1 MKRVA
6 KTFTHEQLSRWLNEG
21 LDIARIGFAVLNQD
35 SSILYSNTHCNELHT
50 CPFNMARTSSES
62 ILKENNQIEDV
73 VQVGMQEWT
82 KTIRRVFPDKTSI
95 CTCVNL
101 TDLKMA
107 EFARSENE
115 RKYRLLADNTLD
127 VIWLMDMELNF
138 TYINPSVEQLLGF
151 SPKEWVGTNL
161 AEHCTSV
168 EMQRMHKII
177 YQAMERGKKKPWV
190 LFESELL
197 SKKETA
203 VPVEILAKFVF
214 DIHENI
220 IGVQGTT
227 RDIQERK
234 AFEAKQEELEAL
246 LIQSQKSEALG
257 TLAGGIAHDFNNI
270 LHAMIGFSEI
280 SLNLAPKD
288 SHVWSNINHILTA
301 GIRAKE
307 LVNQILTFVRQKEVE
322 VQSIGVNWV
331 AKEVLKLLKVSL
343 PETIEIREDI
353 SDEVYVFADPV
364 QIHQVLMNLCTNAS
378 QAMGEDGGVL
388 GVQIKRVIFD
398 KQDWERP
405 QALNQGEY
413 VVMAISDT
421 GPGMSDAQIAKIFD
435 SYYSTKSP
443 GQGTGIGLSVVRSII
458 NKLNGSI
465 EVSSTLNQGS
475 VFKVFLP
482 AAKKQQEV
490 PTISEKMLVGGNEH
504 ILLIDDEPSIAA
516 LGEQI
521 LRQMG
526 YAVTTFEDGREA
538 LHWCNKQ
545 THEIDLIISD
555 VGLPGIT
562 VDALVRYFREIKP
575 KLPVMLCTGFSN
587 RISQEAARAL
597 GVNAF
602 LRKPISR
609 ENLIF
614 TVRSVLDGERLI

>member
-1 MKRVA
+1 
-6 KTFTHEQLSRWLNEG
+6 
-21 LDIARIGFAVLNQD
+21 
-35 SSILYSNTHCNELHT
+35 
-50 CPFNMARTSSES
+50 
-62 ILKENNQIEDV
+62 
-73 VQVGMQEWT
+73 
-82 KTIRRVFPDKTSI
+82 
-95 CTCVNL
+95 
-101 TDLKMA
+101 
-107 EFARSENE
+107 
-115 RKYRLLADNTLD
+115 
-127 VIWLMDMELNF
+127 
-138 TYINPSVEQLLGF
+138 
-151 SPKEWVGTNL
+151 
-161 AEHCTSV
+161 
-168 EMQRMHKII
+168 
-177 YQAMERGKKKPWV
+177 
-190 LFESELL
+190 
-197 SKKETA
+197 
-203 VPVEILAKFVF
+203 
-214 DIHENI
+214 
-220 IGVQGTT
+220 
-227 RDIQERK
+227 
-234 AFEAKQEELEAL
+234 
-246 LIQSQKSEALG
+246 
-257 TLAGGIAHDFNNI
+257 
-270 LHAMIGFSEI
+270 
-280 SLNLAPKD
+280 
-288 SHVWSNINHILTA
+288 
-301 GIRAKE
+301 
-307 LVNQILTFVRQKEVE
+307 VNQILTFVRQKEVE